1 MKLETALI
9 HAGEPRPGWGGAVA
23 MPIFQSST
31 FLYQPGAGYHD
42 IRYSRLSNTPNHE
55 ALHRK
60 LAALE
65 GTESALV
72 TASGMAAISA
82 ALLSVLRTGDH
93 LLAQEGLYGGTHD
106 LLTGDFPQL
115 GIEVS
120 FVDGEDRS
128 AWAAALRKTTRAFY
142 CESISNPLVRVA
154 DLEGVASF
162 SRSNGLISMIDNT
175 FATPIGLRPTSLGF
189 DLILHSATKYLNGHD
204 DLIAGAVMG
213 SSERISSVKHKL
225 DHLGGSMD
233 PHACFMLH
241 RGLKTLAVRFDRQCA
256 TALQI
261 ARYLEQHSAVSVV
274 NYPGLE
280 GHPQYLR
287 VRSLLARPGA
297 MLSFELEGGVT
308 AADRFFKRIQLP
320 LVAPSLGGV
329 ETLVTRPALTSHV
342 GLSPDERRRIGIA
355 DGLIRMS
362 VGLEAAD
369 DLIADLASALS
380 T

>member
-42 IRYSRLSNTPNHE
+42 IRYGRLSNTPNHE

-106 LLTGDFPQL
+106 LLTGDFAQL

-128 AWAAALRKTTRAFY
+128 AWAAALRKDDPSLLLREHQQSSRAGRRSRRGGVFLAQQR
-142 CESISNPLVRVA
+142 P
-154 DLEGVASF
+154 DL
-162 SRSNGLISMIDNT
+162 D
-175 FATPIGLRPTSLGF
+175 
-189 DLILHSATKYLNGHD
+189 
-204 DLIAGAVMG
+204 
-213 SSERISSVKHKL
+213 
-225 DHLGGSMD
+225 
-233 PHACFMLH
+233 
-241 RGLKTLAVRFDRQCA
+241 DRQ
-256 TALQI
+256 
-261 ARYLEQHSAVSVV
+261 H
-274 NYPGLE
+274 
-280 GHPQYLR
+280 
-287 VRSLLARPGA
+287 VRD
-297 MLSFELEGGVT
+297 T
-308 AADRFFKRIQLP
+308 D
-320 LVAPSLGGV
+320 
-329 ETLVTRPALTSHV
+329 RPAPNVV
-342 GLSPDERRRIGIA
+342 G
-355 DGLIRMS
+355 
-362 VGLEAAD
+362 V
-369 DLIADLASALS
+369 
-380 T
+380 

>member
-42 IRYSRLSNTPNHE
+42 IRYGRLSNTPNHE

-241 RGLKTLAVRFDRQCA
+241 GISRKLSRIGGASSVPAGTFALGAARSDAELRARGRRDRGRPFLQAHPITAHCAKPGRRRDAGHPSSAYLSRGPVSGRA
-256 TALQI
+256 TA
-261 ARYLEQHSAVSVV
+261 
-274 NYPGLE
+274 
-280 GHPQYLR
+280 
-287 VRSLLARPGA
+287 
-297 MLSFELEGGVT
+297 
-308 AADRFFKRIQLP
+308 DRHR
-320 LVAPSLGGV
+320 
-329 ETLVTRPALTSHV
+329 
-342 GLSPDERRRIGIA
+342 
-355 DGLIRMS
+355 
-362 VGLEAAD
+362 
-369 DLIADLASALS
+369 
-380 T
+380 